1 MMLGELFI
9 TKGIAD
15 LIEQKDITPNE
26 LMRCVMRHQR
36 GDYGLT
42 CIEDVKVNERNL
54 NHNSGTVMSEYV
66 VNGIRTWVCTT
77 LTEEIEDVHTLIML
91 PEEW

>member
-15 LIEQKDITPNE
+15 LIETKGITPNE

-36 GDYGLT
+36 GDYGLLDSH
-42 CIEDVKVNERNL
+42 DVAVNERNL
-54 NHNSGTVMSEYV
+54 NHSSGTVMSEYV
-66 VNGIRTWVCTT
+66 ISGHRVWIITT
-77 LTEEIEDVHTLIML
+77 LSTDVENQYSTVLL
-91 PEEW
+91 PMEY